1 MDTTD
6 ARAKALLEVADE
18 LPVLTRFRGA
28 LQLTGYREMLEG
40 FGPFTVFAPVN
51 EGFLTSG
58 VDSAFLANRVDT
70 LRKIVGL
77 HIARGDI
84 DTLWVDSLIVSTLS
98 QSNLT
103 LRRNDDTLLVDGR
116 PVLERFVVRNGILYV
131 IPSAIKPP
139 PPDTTTGLLER
150 RRLQLRT

>member
-1 MDTTD
+1 M
-6 ARAKALLEVADE
+6 
-18 LPVLTRFRGA
+18 
-28 LQLTGYREMLEG
+28 TGYREVLEG
-40 FGPFTVFAPVN
+40 TGPYTVFAPVN
-51 EGFLTSG
+51 EGFLSAG

-84 DTLWVDSLIVSTLS
+84 DTLWVDSLVVATLS
-98 QSNLT
+98 ESNLI
-103 LRRNDDTLLVDGR
+103 LRRDDSTTILVDGR
-116 PVLERFVVRNGILYV
+116 PILERYVVRNGILYL
-131 IPSAIKPP
+131 IPVAIKPP